1 MSGMPSPSDTS
12 TLPVPLTSFIGRDRE
27 IAVVADLLSR
37 PDLRLLTITG
47 PGGIGKTRLALRAGE
62 QCRDQFTD
70 GVVFISLAPVRD
82 AELVVPTLAKV
93 LGIADNP
100 SQPALVRL
108 RAFLRE
114 KHLLLVLDN
123 LEHLLES
130 AADLVADL
138 LTYCPNL
145 TVLCTSRT
153 RPGISGEY
161 GFPLDALSPEP
172 ARVLFAARAQAS
184 LPAFAVTPEM
194 EPVIDAVCERL
205 DRLPL
210 AIELAA
216 ARINVLS
223 PHALLTRLEQSLDLL
238 RGGPRDAPPRQRDMR
253 QAIAWSH
260 DLLTTSDQMLF
271 RRLGVFV
278 GGFTLEAAQSIMDLG
293 ADAFEGIS
301 TLVAASLVKPISGFG
316 DEPRFTMLETIR
328 EFAVEQLAASGEEPE
343 IQRAHAQYVVTLAE
357 RAWDLPAGPLTDAAM
372 QRLRPETGNIRVA
385 LGWTLE
391 HEPNDA
397 VQLAGALVDY
407 WVMYASVYE
416 GRDWVERA
424 RNAAPHA
431 PSRYRA
437 RLQLAAGWLAMDHGE
452 LAVAEACLTD
462 AVAGAREE
470 TDAKLLIVCLGI
482 LGLVALKQNDLE
494 RSRQIFE
501 EERALAVTSQPIHM
515 ATATAS
521 LGQTMMAMGDLA
533 AAQELFEVALAIH
546 KSGSGTTGVAFG
558 HMYLGQVM
566 LARRRYEGAALHFRE
581 ACSGFAN
588 TLGLGGVAR
597 ALEGFAGVV
606 VTRQPDRA
614 AFLLGAAAA
623 MREKDHCPRDV
634 LEVPV
639 YEQTVATTRA
649 ALGELAFEAAWE
661 AGRQLSEEDVLAEVD
676 SLVATFADPPA
687 ASIPEPDVTHGLSP
701 RELEVLHLLVEGRSN
716 RVIGD
721 TLSLSERTVENHV
734 MHILSKL
741 GVESRTAAATY
752 AVRHGLA

>member
-1 MSGMPSPSDTS
+1 MSGIPSPSHLS

-108 RAFLRE
+108 RAFLWE

-153 RPGISGEY
+153 RLGISGEY

-184 LPAFAVTPEM
+184 LPAFAVTPEK

-223 PHALLTRLEQSLDLL
+223 PHALLARLEQSLDLL

-260 DLLTTSDQMLF
+260 DLLTASDQMLF

-397 VQLAGALVDY
+397 VQLA
-407 WVMYASVYE
+407 
-416 GRDWVERA
+416 
-424 RNAAPHA
+424 
-431 PSRYRA
+431 
-437 RLQLAAGWLAMDHGE
+437 AGWLAMDHGE

-533 AAQELFEVALAIH
+533 AAQELFEAALAIH

-623 MREKDHCPRDV
+623 AMREKDHWPRDV